1 MPRGN
6 GTPHPDFHT
15 NRLTEKNIK
24 KEKLQDRDRS
34 LPCGFSLPTNLKLLI

>member
-1 MPRGN
+1 MPRRN

-24 KEKLQDRDRS
+24 KRKSFKIEIALYLAAFPS
-34 LPCGFSLPTNLKLLI
+34 LLT